1 MYIDSWKL
9 ENHIDSPTIWFADMG
24 IAEVKWNFVQV
35 DFPSCFFDGHK
46 DMTCIFIYLFIIII
60 IGVVVSKYYF
70 VKSWVFLNDG
80 GSMFI
85 WIE

>member
-1 MYIDSWKL
+1 
-9 ENHIDSPTIWFADMG
+9 
-24 IAEVKWNFVQV
+24 
-35 DFPSCFFDGHK
+35 
-46 DMTCIFIYLFIIII
+46 MTCIFIYLFIIII
-60 IGVVVSKYYF
+60 IGAVVSKYYF